1 MKKALVLYMLAVF
14 LFVVTILTSNASV
27 LYADEQQNQP
37 ANSDSTSLN
46 WAGYV
51 ADTGSYTSVTGSWV
65 VPLVS
70 DSRPGADATWVGI
83 GGVQTRDLIQAGTQA
98 IVGNRGDITYQAWYE
113 VLPDVSTPIDL
124 AISPGNSIT
133 TTLSETQP
141 DLWRIQIRNNTTG
154 HTFKKTVSYQS
165 TKNSVEWVEER
176 VSLSNGWLYPLDQFG
191 SVHFT
196 RGSATQDGKNKS
208 IRDLHA
214 YPLTMANMDG
224 TVLASIVP
232 INTSNEFSVTEVQP
246 PPTARNTRVSS
257 IATNISQED
266 AVGPPIYLITY
277 SQDGNY
283 TIESYSFPSLFNIS
297 TLWNQ

>member
-1 MKKALVLYMLAVF
+1 MKKALALYMLAVF

-37 ANSDSTSLN
+37 ASSDSTSLN

-98 IVGNRGDITYQAWYE
+98 IVGNPGDITYQAWYE

-133 TTLSETQP
+133 TTLTETQP
-141 DLWRIQIRNNTTG
+141 DL
-154 HTFKKTVSYQS
+154 
-165 TKNSVEWVEER
+165 
-176 VSLSNGWLYPLDQFG
+176 
-191 SVHFT
+191 
-196 RGSATQDGKNKS
+196 
-208 IRDLHA
+208 
-214 YPLTMANMDG
+214 
-224 TVLASIVP
+224 
-232 INTSNEFSVTEVQP
+232 
-246 PPTARNTRVSS
+246 
-257 IATNISQED
+257 
-266 AVGPPIYLITY
+266 
-277 SQDGNY
+277 
-283 TIESYSFPSLFNIS
+283 
-297 TLWNQ
+297 